1 MTDLTD
7 AGLRER
13 LIQEFFET
21 LQAEAVVLVRQKAL
35 SRDDCSALVS
45 SFARLAADKAI
56 ALRDAARAEQREAL
70 EIYGSHLTG
79 CLANE
84 AIARHLFGN
93 DRVDYGMPN
102 GVGTYRDEHPDC
114 TCGFSAAIRARKET
128 R

>member
-1 MTDLTD
+1 MDLTD
-7 AGLRER
+7 VGLRER
-13 LIQEFFET
+13 AYRDCP
-21 LQAEAVVLVRQKAL
+21 LQGNGGH
-35 SRDDCSALVS
+35 DYDCHVCVPIME
-45 SFARLAADKAI
+45 RYR